1 MGGHAPGYA
10 NCSSRACEAT
20 VKSLA
25 GCGPGRVTC
34 GNPRGRCDLQEYP
47 VDYGGGSH
55 KALIVLAALAILGVL
70 VYIVGSAN
78 GAFPM
83 RAEAAPRVE
92 ADWAFAPGAI
102 DAMNAQ
108 AIQVCSAEA
117 TARAAAGTENESVRQ
132 AQVEVLAG
140 EYAQAEQAYND
151 RVRSL
156 VSSGVRR
163 PWDVQSKALPLDLAK
178 SKFCLRVAV
187 APARV
192 VQAAVSGPIQ
202 AGSGPEAP
210 YYAPA
215 ERFITLEQLDEYARQ
230 AGWPSEPG
238 WWPDMRK
245 IILCETRSLDTMAHN
260 VNDPAGGSYGLAQL
274 NGSYHFI
281 NAGEDFAMRYDPV
294 VNLRTALWLRTV
306 RGHFGGTGGWANCS
320 ALWGID

>member
-1 MGGHAPGYA
+1 
-10 NCSSRACEAT
+10 
-20 VKSLA
+20 
-25 GCGPGRVTC
+25 
-34 GNPRGRCDLQEYP
+34 
-47 VDYGGGSH
+47 
-55 KALIVLAALAILGVL
+55 
-70 VYIVGSAN
+70 
-78 GAFPM
+78 M
-83 RAEAAPRVE
+83 RAEAAARFEPDWDAAR
-92 ADWAFAPGAI
+92 ADF

-108 AIQVCSAEA
+108 AIQLCSAES
-117 TARAAAGTENESVRQ
+117 TARAAVGTPNQDVRQ
-132 AQVEVLAG
+132 AQVEVLTG
-140 EYAQAEQAYND
+140 EYNKAEQNYNAMIRALMNDGAD
-151 RVRSL
+151 RPS
-156 VSSGVRR
+156 
-163 PWDVQSKALPLDLAK
+163 DVATKALPVELAK
-178 SKFCLRVAV
+178 NKFCLRVAV
-187 APARV
+187 APPKAV
-192 VQAAVSGPIQ
+192 KAVIAAQVQA
-202 AGSGPEAP
+202 GPEAP

-230 AGWPSEPG
+230 AGWPDIPG

>member
-1 MGGHAPGYA
+1 M
-10 NCSSRACEAT
+10 
-20 VKSLA
+20 
-25 GCGPGRVTC
+25 
-34 GNPRGRCDLQEYP
+34 QEFQD
-47 VDYGGGSH
+47 DYGRRSR
-55 KALIVLAALAILGVL
+55 KALGFLGGILLIGVL
-70 VYIVGSAN
+70 VYIVGAST
-78 GAFPM
+78 GAFPV
-83 RAEAAPRVE
+83 RAEAATRFQ
-92 ADWAFAPGAI
+92 ADWTFAREAV

-117 TARAAAGTENESVRQ
+117 TARSAAGTANESIRQ
-132 AQVEVLAG
+132 AQVEVLSG
-140 EYAQAEQAYND
+140 EYNEAEQAYNE
-151 RVRSL
+151 RVRLL
-156 VSSGVRR
+156 VSSGGRR

-178 SKFCLRVAV
+178 NKFCLRVAV
-187 APARV
+187 APPKV
-192 VQAAVSGPIQ
+192 VKSIVSAQLQA
-202 AGSGPEAP
+202 GPEAP

-215 ERFITLEQLDEYARQ
+215 ERFITLEQLDDYARQ
-230 AGWPSEPG
+230 AGWPDEPG

-306 RGHFGGTGGWANCS
+306 RGHYGGTGGWANCS

>member
-1 MGGHAPGYA
+1 M
-10 NCSSRACEAT
+10 
-20 VKSLA
+20 
-25 GCGPGRVTC
+25 
-34 GNPRGRCDLQEYP
+34 QEFKD
-47 VDYGGGSH
+47 DYGRRSR
-55 KALIVLAALAILGVL
+55 KALGFLGGILLIGAL
-70 VYIVGSAN
+70 VYIVGAST
-78 GAFPM
+78 GAFPV
-83 RAEAAPRVE
+83 RAEAATRVQVDWTFARE
-92 ADWAFAPGAI
+92 AV

-117 TARAAAGTENESVRQ
+117 TARSAAGTANESIRQ
-132 AQVEVLAG
+132 AQVDVLSN
-140 EYAQAEQAYND
+140 EYNQAEQAYNE
-151 RVRSL
+151 RVRLL
-156 VSSGVRR
+156 VSSGGRR

-178 SKFCLRVAV
+178 NKFCLRVAV
-187 APARV
+187 APPKAV
-192 VQAAVSGPIQ
+192 KSIVSAQLQA
-202 AGSGPEAP
+202 GPEAP

-215 ERFITLEQLDEYARQ
+215 ERFITLEQLDDYARQ
-230 AGWPSEPG
+230 AGWPDEPG

-306 RGHFGGTGGWANCS
+306 RGHYGGTGGWANCS